1 MPREFSSRFVACK
14 LTLAASLLLHA
25 PGALAESARLEF
37 NRDIRP
43 ILSDKCFA
51 CHGFDANER
60 KADLRLDIP
69 EGAYALND
77 DIQAIKPGDLQSSE
91 VWRRIT
97 STDEDEVMPPPE
109 SNKHLTDVEK
119 DLLKRWI
126 EKGAQYQL
134 HWAFVPPKKSA
145 KSLRR
150 HTPRVACHA
159 DARDAV
165 ALRSACGSRAA
176 WVEAHRIQGIRG

>member
-134 HWAFVPPKKSA
+134 HWAFVPPKK
-145 KSLRR
+145 
-150 HTPRVACHA
+150 RVPPSVTG
-159 DARDAV
+159 ARNLIDQFIV
-165 ALRSACGSRAA
+165 SRLKK
-176 WVEAHRIQGIRG
+176 EGLTLSPGRIATRLPAG